1 MCSLHTIDAT
11 SINTVSYMAVAG
23 DDDDDSLF
31 VIRIGYKELQRLYRS
46 RCD

>member
-1 MCSLHTIDAT
+1 MQHQ
-11 SINTVSYMAVAG
+11 SIQYMAVAG

-31 VIRIGYKELQRLYRS
+31 MIRITLGYEELKRLYRS